1 MIKRRGK
8 LRRGLSMFAAAGP
21 SIWALA
27 RGLWRREG
35 GQRWMLPLAMFL
47 CATGVLL
54 LFAFSVEALAPFIYA
69 IF

>member
-8 LRRGLSMFAAAGP
+8 LRRGSPCWQRRSVGGVAG
-21 SIWALA
+21 A
-27 RGLWRREG
+27 RLWQRER
-35 GQRWMLPLAMFL
+35 GQRWMLPLAVFL
-47 CATGVLL
+47 CVTGLVL

>member
-8 LRRGLSMFAAAGP
+8 LRRGLTMMATVPVSLG
-21 SIWALA
+21 SLA
-27 RGLWRREG
+27 TGVWRRG
-35 GQRWMLPLAMFL
+35 RGQRWMLPLALFL
-47 CATGVLL
+47 AATGLLL